1 MPTNKLQMK
10 KAEEPWF
17 ADSFE
22 RDSLCYYDSAGA
34 TTAISANCATI
45 DGTATYAKGI
55 SSHAEGN
62 TVAALGWS
70 PMSAEI
76 SMTDTLTDK
85 LSILEKRIDALCD
98 RRMHNAPLPRERY
111 ATLNYVHELL

>member
-1 MPTNKLQMK
+1 MPTNKIQMK

-22 RDSLCYYDSAGA
+22 RDSLCCYDSAR
-34 TTAISANCATI
+34 ISANCAAI
-45 DGTATYAKGI
+45 DSSTSLTFAKGI

-62 TVAALGWS
+62 TTATALGWS
-70 PMSAEI
+70 PMYAEI
-76 SMTDTLTDK
+76 GVTDTLTDK

-98 RRMHNAPLPRERY
+98 RRMHNAPLSRERY
-111 ATLNYVHELL
+111 ATLNYAHELL